1 MEEYLDQWMH
11 GAASG
16 QQVLRQAVAEFDL
29 GTSSNSPESG
39 VPGTATTGSSP
50 TEVTP
55 PVPEVVPKEP
65 DGGQA
70 VAGSASGV
78 SSSSLRCPPEL
89 GTPET
94 AIPTPTETDDAEPA
108 TWQYT
113 RRRVQEAV
121 DKFARDQNF
130 LLQTNED
137 LLKAEERVCKLLRQ
151 KDVAVRNLG
160 TSGQTVAHW
169 NTKMDSF
176 VERKR
181 RKLGTATGTPLAKSD
196 SNDPRDNLQ

>member
-16 QQVLRQAVAEFDL
+16 QQALRQAVAELDRW
-29 GTSSNSPESG
+29 TSSNSPEFG
-39 VPGTATTGSSP
+39 VPGTVATGSSP

-78 SSSSLRCPPEL
+78 SSSSLRYPPEL

-94 AIPTPTETDDAEPA
+94 VIPTPAETDDTEPA
-108 TWQYT
+108 TWQQT

-121 DKFARDQNF
+121 EKFARDQTF

-137 LLKAEERVCKLLRQ
+137 LLEAEGRVCKLMKQ
-151 KDVAVRNLG
+151 KEVAVRNFG
-160 TSGQTVAHW
+160 TSGRAVTHW
-169 NTKMDSF
+169 NTKMEGF
-176 VERKR
+176 VTRKR